1 MSAATDE
8 KPARICNNTTFVEAP
23 HLPEWWNQ
31 RRRVAWQHYLDTPP
45 PTRKNENWR
54 FAETKYLRL
63 IENLC
68 PSQPVS
74 PHTRPTL
81 IAKSQQ
87 TGGAENALR
96 IVIAND
102 TIIHFS
108 REAENL
114 PGLTILPWEKALTT
128 HRSIIEKHFQNPPL
142 HLGSERY
149 THLHAAM
156 CTNGLLIHIAKNTE
170 LERDIEIHHWVAG
183 QYTGTFSQLLI
194 IGEPNTRA
202 TIIEHFHS
210 ADEHPAYLSNYTDLH
225 AGPGSDLKLIRIQNL
240 NRKSLC
246 MKFLSGVAERDAH
259 LLTCAVHLGSQFTR
273 AENRTR
279 LTAPGGS
286 SDMLSIALTDGN
298 QIIDQRT
305 LQEHNAPN
313 CRSDLLYK
321 NALNHISKTIFSGLI
336 RVAPGASGTDA
347 YQTNR
352 NLLLT
357 ERAEADSLPGL
368 EILND
373 DVKCSHGATTGQ
385 VDPEQLFY
393 LQTRGIPPRQAYRL
407 LVLGFLEDV
416 IARIQDE
423 PLQKRLE
430 ALIEDKFSHMPDIV
444 GDLPDT
450 DEWAGSGA
458 VGDIRALQGAEN

>member
-1 MSAATDE
+1 MTATLE
-8 KPARICNNTTFVEAP
+8 ETARRVCNKTTFIEDDT
-23 HLPEWWNQ
+23 LPDWWNQ
-31 RRRVAWQHYLDTPP
+31 RRRAAWDAYLAAPV
-45 PTRKNENWR
+45 PTRKNESWR

-68 PSQPVS
+68 PAQAVGPQ
-74 PHTRPTL
+74 TAPTL
-81 IAKSQQ
+81 IARSQQ

-96 IVIAND
+96 IVLAND
-102 TIIHFS
+102 TLIHLP
-108 REAENL
+108 RELATIK
-114 PGLTILPWEKALTT
+114 GLTILPWAEALRT
-128 HRSIIEKHFQNPPL
+128 HRAEIEAHFQNPPL
-142 HLGSERY
+142 NLGSERY

-156 CTNGLLIHIAKNTE
+156 CRAGLLIKLDKNTE
-170 LERDIEIHHWVAG
+170 LDRDIEVHHWVAG
-183 QYTGTFSQLLI
+183 QFTGAFSQLLV
-194 IGEPNTRA
+194 IGGENSRG
-202 TIIEHFHS
+202 TIIEYFHS
-210 ADEHPAYLSNYTDLH
+210 ADEHPAFLSNYCDLH
-225 AGPGSDLKLIRIQNL
+225 IRPGGSLKLIRVQKL

-246 MKFLSGVAERDAH
+246 MKFLSSITERDAH
-259 LLTCAVHLGSQFTR
+259 VLTCAVHLGSQFTR
-273 AENRTR
+273 AENRSR
-279 LTAPGGS
+279 LTGPGGS

-385 VDPEQLFY
+385 VEPEQLFY
-393 LQTRGIPPRQAYRL
+393 LRARGIPPQQAFRL

-416 IARIQDE
+416 LARIGDE
-423 PLQKRLE
+423 PLQARLE
-430 ALIEDKFSHMPDIV
+430 QLIEEKFSHMPDVV

-458 VGDIRALQGAEN
+458 VGDVRALQGADG